1 VPRNDQVL
9 RQWHVLRRLEASGG
23 ATLQDLVEGLPAD
36 YARHVRTLRRD
47 LEALE
52 VLFPVVTDRVNG
64 RTRWRLMDGFRRAP
78 ALSFSV
84 TEVMAL
90 VLGRDLL
97 QPLAGT
103 QMKAAVDSALAKITS
118 ALPPP
123 GLDFVRRMQEF
134 FSVGL
139 GPHKAY
145 GRHRQLLE
153 RLSRAVAERRTVQMR
168 YYSASRGRVT
178 RREADPY
185 HLWFA
190 AGGLYLIAYCHRRR
204 DVRMF
209 AVERIRSLTVT
220 THPFQL
226 PLGFDAEAYVEDAL
240 VVMRGRLVEV
250 ELAFDRATAAWARD
264 RIWHPSQRLVPA
276 RDGLRMTLRVADTR
290 ELTGWILSFG
300 PGVRVVRP
308 GALRE
313 RVRQEALAVARQ
325 RAAEITVSP
334 SRRKSSSNAK
344 QGT

>member
-1 VPRNDQVL
+1 MARNAQVI
-9 RQWHVLRRLEASGG
+9 RQLHLLRRLEAGG
-23 ATLQDLVEGLPAD
+23 ATLQELANSLSDDRP
-36 YARHVRTLRRD
+36 RHLRTLRRD

-52 VLFPVVTDRVNG
+52 VVFPLMTERVDG
-64 RTRWRLMDGFRRAP
+64 RTRWRLMDGFRRIP
-78 ALSFSV
+78 ALSFSA
-84 TEVMAL
+84 TEIMAL
-90 VLGRDLL
+90 VLSRDLL
-97 QPLAGT
+97 KPLEGT
-103 QMKAAVDSALAKITS
+103 QLEAAVNSALTKMTS
-118 ALPPP
+118 VLPPA
-123 GLDFVRRMQEF
+123 GLDFVRQMQEF

-145 GRHRQLLE
+145 ARHRQVLE

-178 RREADPY
+178 RREVDPY

-220 THPFQL
+220 AHPFQL
-226 PLGFDAEAYVEDAL
+226 PLGFDVEAYVEDAL

-264 RIWHPSQRLVPA
+264 RIWHPSQHLVPT

-300 PGVRVVRP
+300 RGVRVIRP
-308 GALRE
+308 AALRE
-313 RVRQEALAVARQ
+313 RVHQEALALARH
-325 RAAEITVSP
+325 
-334 SRRKSSSNAK
+334 
-344 QGT
+344 

>member
-1 VPRNDQVL
+1 MPRNDQVT
-9 RQWHVLRRLEASGG
+9 RQWHLLRRLEGSRGV
-23 ATLQDLVEGLPAD
+23 TLEELANSLPAD
-36 YARHVRTLRRD
+36 LPRHLRTLRRD

-52 VLFPVVTDRVNG
+52 TVFPLVTERVDG
-64 RTRWRLMDGFRRAP
+64 RTRWRLMDGFRRVP
-78 ALSFSV
+78 ALSFSA

-97 QPLAGT
+97 APLAGT
-103 QMKAAVDSALAKITS
+103 QLKAAVDSALTKMTS
-118 ALPPP
+118 ALPPS
-123 GLDFVRRMQEF
+123 GLDFVRQMREF

-145 GRHRQLLE
+145 ARHRQSLE

-178 RREADPY
+178 RREVDPY

-190 AGGLYLIAYCHRRR
+190 AGALYLIAYCHLRR

-220 THPFQL
+220 SHPFQL

-240 VVMRGRLVEV
+240 VVMRGRLIEV

-264 RIWHPSQRLVPA
+264 RIWHPSQHLVST
-276 RDGLRMTLRVADTR
+276 REGLRMTLRVADTR

-300 PGVRVVRP
+300 RGVWVIRP
-308 GALRE
+308 AELRE
-313 RVRQEALAVARQ
+313 RVRQEALALARQ
-325 RAAEITVSP
+325 
-334 SRRKSSSNAK
+334 
-344 QGT
+344 

>member
-1 VPRNDQVL
+1 M
-9 RQWHVLRRLEASGG
+9 
-23 ATLQDLVEGLPAD
+23 GLPAD
-36 YARHVRTLRRD
+36 FSRHVRTLRRD

-52 VLFPVVTDRVNG
+52 TLFPLVTERVNG
-64 RTRWRLMDGFRRAP
+64 RTRWRLMDGFRRVP
-78 ALSFSV
+78 TLSFSA

-103 QMKAAVDSALAKITS
+103 QVKAAVDLALAKITN
-118 ALPPP
+118 ALPPA
-123 GLDFVRRMQEF
+123 GFDFVRQMQGF

-139 GPHKAY
+139 GSHKAY

-153 RLSRAVAERRTVQMR
+153 RLSRAVAERRSVQMR
-168 YYSASRGRVT
+168 YYSASRGRLT
-178 RREADPY
+178 RREVEPY

-190 AGGLYLIAYCHRRR
+190 AGGLYLIAYCHLRR

-220 THPFQL
+220 ARPFQL
-226 PLGFDAEAYVEDAL
+226 PLAFDVEAYVEGAL

-250 ELAFDRATAAWARD
+250 ELAFDRATAAWVRD

-300 PGVRVVRP
+300 RGVRVIRP
-308 GALRE
+308 AVLRE
-313 RVRQEALAVARQ
+313 RVRQEALALARH
-325 RAAEITVSP
+325 
-334 SRRKSSSNAK
+334 
-344 QGT
+344 